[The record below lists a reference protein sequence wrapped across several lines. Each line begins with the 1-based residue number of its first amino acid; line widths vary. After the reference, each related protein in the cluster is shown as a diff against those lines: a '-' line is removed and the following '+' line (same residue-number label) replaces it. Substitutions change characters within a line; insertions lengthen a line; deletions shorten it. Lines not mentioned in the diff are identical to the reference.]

1 MRLIASALCAV
12 AALAYAPAPL
22 RLAARSP
29 TALRST
35 NADAWTSS
43 EVDPWNPISEDRVF
57 EVCYLD
63 EAGEHIEECV
73 CESEA
78 ELIEK
83 GLVPPRR
90 GKDNSDLL
98 FAVPN
103 SGADGETLFS
113 LADYETC
120 LADDICVVP
129 DEIVDK
135 AYGRSR
141 RPVVWSHAINLW
153 PSHDAVG
160 GLFSDFEAVPRRS

>member
-1 MRLIASALCAV
+1 M
-12 AALAYAPAPL
+12 
-22 RLAARSP
+22 
-29 TALRST
+29 
-35 NADAWTSS
+35 
-43 EVDPWNPISEDRVF
+43 
-57 EVCYLD
+57 CYLD

-73 CESEA
+73 CESKLSSLKRA
-78 ELIEK
+78 SC
-83 GLVPPRR
+83 PRR

-135 AYGRSR
+135 AYGPDILEKIKARAR
-141 RPVVWSHAINLW
+141 RGRDCGDTLTKS
-153 PSHDAVG
+153 G
-160 GLFSDFEAVPRRS
+160 AVPRPLRCWSVGFGTRRAGDRGVRRTIRRSTETKA

>member
-1 MRLIASALCAV
+1 MRTICSALCAV
-12 AALAYAPAPL
+12 AAAAYAPAPL
-22 RLAARSP
+22 RLAARAP
-29 TALRST
+29 PALRST

-135 AYGRSR
+135 AYGPDILEKIKAERGEEETAAIPHKKR
-141 RPVVWSHAINLW
+141 RGSTSTSVL
-153 PSHDAVG
+153 VG
-160 GLFSDFEAVPRRS
+160 